1 MLVLLI
7 GISMKI
13 SIGILAY
20 NESESI
26 GLTLQSLFEQSLF
39 TDPDSQI
46 AIEIVVVPNGCSD
59 NTAEVARN
67 LLAALIGHSAHPQLH
82 SSVAEV
88 AEAGKSN
95 AWNQY
100 VHKFSDP
107 TADYL
112 FLMDADIQFLEI
124 HTLRNTLDT
133 LAQNPAAQIAVDTP
147 TKDIVSKPNKNP
159 IEKLSVLV
167 SASALND
174 YEVWICGQFYCGR
187 AAVLRQIWMPRG
199 IVLEDG
205 FLTMMIRNSNFTS
218 VPILDRIVRTPN
230 ASHSF
235 EALTDPQRL
244 LRHEKCV
251 IIGRTINHYLFEYL
265 EKNCHGKLDAGT
277 SIEQMNDKDPLWLNH
292 LFADILS
299 KKNWWIIPNAWLFSR
314 FEGLKYHP
322 LPKAILLFPVAA
334 IALFVN
340 LIVFFQANRAMRN
353 GNNIGYW

>member
-1 MLVLLI
+1 
-7 GISMKI
+7 MKI

-26 GLTLQSLFEQSLF
+26 CLTLQSLFEQSLF
-39 TDPDSQI
+39 TDPDSQT

-67 LLAALIGHSAHPQLH
+67 LLAALIQRSAHPQLY

-88 AEAGKSN
+88 AQAGKSN

-100 VHKFSDP
+100 VHNFSDP
-107 TADYL
+107 TADYM

-133 LAQNPAAQIAVDTP
+133 LEQNPAAQIAVDTP

-159 IEKLSVLV
+159 LEHLSVLV
-167 SASALND
+167 SASALNN

-244 LRHEKCV
+244 LRHENRPVLKTAV
-251 IIGRTINHYLFEYL
+251 GNDVPRTRRISGGKKEE
-265 EKNCHGKLDAGT
+265 EKHACQRDPGNPSAQGK
-277 SIEQMNDKDPLWLNH
+277 S
-292 LFADILS
+292 
-299 KKNWWIIPNAWLFSR
+299 
-314 FEGLKYHP
+314 
-322 LPKAILLFPVAA
+322 V
-334 IALFVN
+334 
-340 LIVFFQANRAMRN
+340 
-353 GNNIGYW
+353 GNNCSHDDGSYSFKVEGMGVFG